1 MEDTAAIS
9 TPSRPRLWRWFVG
22 TISILIA
29 WQVFGAILTIGVA
42 RYFGFDLDVL
52 FATDDAGLAQQR
64 ELPPWSAAATT
75 LVSFIPFFLAT
86 LVAYRFILKRPF
98 KKLLTIH
105 DRYSWRRT
113 WIGFASFAA
122 ISLPMG
128 VGDIVLNQESYTWS
142 WDPVAMAPFLV
153 VALTLLPIQTTAEEL
168 FFRGWLQQWLDNG
181 KKKQWM
187 IAILGGALFALP
199 HLANPEVSGNDVYF
213 PIISYG
219 AVGFMLA
226 WTTFRDK
233 TLEIAIGAH
242 FANNFLGSILVSTE
256 DSSIPSPSLFT
267 TPDVAWAPAAI
278 SAVVIADLYL
288 VDWEMEPESCGLK
301 RLGLSFVAMLAQID
315 HEWRASSAHC
325 RGVSGGFL
333 GLGVDVLARIFKVH
347 GTEIAH

>member
-1 MEDTAAIS
+1 MENEDYV
-9 TPSRPRLWRWFVG
+9 PDQNRRPRIWRWIVG
-22 TISILIA
+22 TIAILIA
-29 WQVFGAILTIGVA
+29 WQVFGALLTIGA
-42 RYFGFDLDVL
+42 AHYFGFDLKVI
-52 FATDDAGLAQQR
+52 FATDDAGLAKQQ

-75 LVSFIPFFLAT
+75 LVSFIPFYLAT
-86 LVAYRFILKRPF
+86 LIAYRFILKRPF

-128 VGDIVLNQESYTWS
+128 IGDLLLNRESYTWN

-181 KKKQWM
+181 KKKQWT
-187 IAILGGALFALP
+187 IAIVGGALFALP
-199 HLANPEVSGNDVYF
+199 HLANPEVSGNVLFF

-267 TPDVAWAPAAI
+267 TPDVAWVPAAI
-278 SAVVIADLYL
+278 SAL
-288 VDWEMEPESCGLK
+288 VMVPIFIW
-301 RLGLSFVAMLAQID
+301 LSGKWNAKVAA
-315 HEWRASSAHC
+315 
-325 RGVSGGFL
+325 
-333 GLGVDVLARIFKVH
+333 
-347 GTEIAH
+347 

>member
-1 MEDTAAIS
+1 MEIEGFVPDQNR
-9 TPSRPRLWRWFVG
+9 RPRIWRWVVG
-22 TISILIA
+22 TIAILIA
-29 WQVFGAILTIGVA
+29 WQGFGAILTIGAAV
-42 RYFGFDLDVL
+42 YFGFDLEVL
-52 FATDDAGLAQQR
+52 FATDDAGLAKQR
-64 ELPPWSAAATT
+64 ELPPWSAAAAT

-86 LVAYRFILKRPF
+86 LIAYRFILKRPI

-105 DRYSWRRT
+105 DRYSWKRT

-128 VGDIVLNQESYTWS
+128 VGDLLLNRESYTWN

-153 VALTLLPIQTTAEEL
+153 VALTLLPVQTTAEEL

-181 KKKQWM
+181 KKKQWT
-187 IAILGGALFALP
+187 IAIVGGALFALP
-199 HLANPEVSGNDVYF
+199 HLANPEVSGNELFF

-267 TPDVAWAPAAI
+267 TPDVAWVPAAI
-278 SAVVIADLYL
+278 SAVVL
-288 VDWEMEPESCGLK
+288 VP
-301 RLGLSFVAMLAQID
+301 
-315 HEWRASSAHC
+315 
-325 RGVSGGFL
+325 
-333 GLGVDVLARIFKVH
+333 IFIWLTGKWNAKV
-347 GTEIAH
+347 TA